1 MHILLTAKKL
11 VKVVKYKSKD
21 FFKELK
27 STNQCFTDSNARN
40 YDNDLNNLSLS
51 FETVGWKNNKN
62 IPTHKI
68 EVVT

>member
-51 FETVGWKNNKN
+51 FETVG
-62 IPTHKI
+62 
-68 EVVT
+68 